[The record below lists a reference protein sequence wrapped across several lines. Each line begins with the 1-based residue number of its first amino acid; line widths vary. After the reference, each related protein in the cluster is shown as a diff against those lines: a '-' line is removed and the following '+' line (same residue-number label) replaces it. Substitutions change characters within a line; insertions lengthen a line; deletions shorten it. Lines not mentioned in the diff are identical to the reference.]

1 MIEHDHPK
9 EGQCLPACPAWPEGA
24 LELYALQRRHTDML
38 AACRAAAQV
47 DCVIVA
53 PGLAGVD
60 LPESL
65 REEDSLIRLNLVV
78 GRDCKELLLDEWGLR
93 AELTFRG
100 RRHHCA
106 VPWEAVVGG
115 LLSAP
120 VKQRPRFGVIQG
132 GKRD

>member
-9 EGQCLPACPAWPEGA
+9 EGQCLPACPAWAEGA
-24 LELYALQRRHTDML
+24 LELYALQRRHADML

-100 RRHHCA
+100 RRHSCA

-115 LLSAP
+115 LLAPP
-120 VKQRPRFGVIQG
+120 VKPRPRFGVIQG